1 MQQRNINIEIMIAGR
16 DGSNAKRSGG
26 SIFDKDFV

>member
-1 MQQRNINIEIMIAGR
+1 MQTRIINIEIMVTGR

-26 SIFDKDFV
+26 SLFDKVLV